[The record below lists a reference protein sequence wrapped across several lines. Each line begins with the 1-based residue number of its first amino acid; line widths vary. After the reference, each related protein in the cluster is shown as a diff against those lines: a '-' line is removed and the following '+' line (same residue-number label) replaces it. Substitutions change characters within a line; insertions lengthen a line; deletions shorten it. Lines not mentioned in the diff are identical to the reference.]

1 MAIEAIDHLYI
12 ESRSFKDAVAFWES
26 VGFRLVEEWGE
37 DGHQAG
43 RLEAG
48 GAVIVL
54 AESDTPTVD
63 IHFRVNDAERLN
75 DGLAGDDRV
84 SVVQPLEA
92 THWGTRWMRVQDPD
106 GRNFVLEETGKG

>member
-12 ESRSFKDAVAFWES
+12 ESWSFKDAVAFWES
-26 VGFRLVEEWGE
+26 LGFKLVEEWGD

-48 GAVIVL
+48 SAFIVL
-54 AESDTPTVD
+54 VESDTPTVD
-63 IHFRVNDAERLN
+63 IHFRMNEAEALSESLTR
-75 DGLAGDDRV
+75 DDHAA
-84 SVVQPLEA
+84 VVLPLEP

-106 GRNFVLEETGKG
+106 GRNFVLEEVSR

>member
-12 ESRSFKDAVAFWES
+12 ECRSFKDSVAFWES
-26 VGFRLVEEWGE
+26 LGFRLVEEWGE

-48 GAVIVL
+48 SAAIVL

-63 IHFRVNDAERLN
+63 IHFRDSDADNL
-75 DGLAGDDRV
+75 DASLAADDRV
-84 SVVQPLEA
+84 VVAQALEP
-92 THWGTRWMRVQDPD
+92 THWGTRWMRVKDPE
-106 GRNFVLEETGKG
+106 GRPFVLEETGKG

>member
-26 VGFRLVEEWGE
+26 LGFRLVEEWGE

-48 GAVIVL
+48 SAVIVL
-54 AESDTPTVD
+54 AESDTPTLD
-63 IHFRVNDAERLN
+63 IHFRINDADDLSA
-75 DGLAGDDRV
+75 GLTGNDRV
-84 SVVQPLEA
+84 SVAQPLEP
-92 THWGTRWMRVQDPD
+92 THWGTRWMRVQDRE
-106 GRNFVLEETGKG
+106 GRDFVLEETGKG